1 MLTFFFNDRPIR
13 RDLNVS
19 KIKKQTNKE
28 INKNKNISFRFSG
41 IESSFTALIMRAE
54 HNTCK
59 SLVTSADYIIFFVVR
74 RLWFLFTFPYV
85 EVTLSQYYM
94 YNVDLDY
101 RISRSVLS
109 VLHKRRS
116 DYLLHCTML
125 MNAIHRLYS

>member
-19 KIKKQTNKE
+19 KIKKTTNKE

-41 IESSFTALIMRAE
+41 IESSFTALLMRAE

-74 RLWFLFTFPYV
+74 RLRFLFTFPYV

-94 YNVDLDY
+94 TNVDFDN
-101 RISRSVLS
+101 RIKCCATKHGEQNVMTCALII
-109 VLHKRRS
+109 
-116 DYLLHCTML
+116 ML
-125 MNAIHRLYS
+125 TC

>member
-19 KIKKQTNKE
+19 KIKKNKE

-41 IESSFTALIMRAE
+41 IESSFTAFLMRAE

-94 YNVDLDY
+94 TNVDFDN
-101 RISRSVLS
+101 RISVLS

>member
-1 MLTFFFNDRPIR
+1 
-13 RDLNVS
+13 
-19 KIKKQTNKE
+19 
-28 INKNKNISFRFSG
+28 
-41 IESSFTALIMRAE
+41 MRAE
-54 HNTCK
+54 HNTRK

-125 MNAIHRLYS
+125 MNAIHRLYSLCFLLSISTCILKKEIVLENGQIQLVYTS